1 MRRLAALL
9 LASLALAAGEPWQEG
24 DLLFQTSRS
33 TQSAAVQAAT
43 HSRWSHMGLLFRK
56 HGRWVVLEAVQP
68 VKYTALEAW
77 IRRGAG
83 GHVEARRLKAGVKVL
98 SPRDVEVLRRE
109 GERYLG
115 RPYDLTFEWDDRRIY
130 CSELVWKAYDRALG
144 LKLGRLQTLSDF
156 DLSAPAVRRKMAE
169 RYPKGVPRG
178 MSVISPQAMYDAP
191 ELEAAWSR

>member
-1 MRRLAALL
+1 MRRLVVLL
-9 LASLALAAGEPWQEG
+9 LASLALAAGEPWREG

-33 TQSAAVQAAT
+33 TQSGAVQAAT
-43 HSRWSHMGLLFRK
+43 RSRWSHMGLLFRK
-56 HGRWVVLEAVQP
+56 QGRWMVLEAVQP
-68 VKYTALEAW
+68 VKYTALETW
-77 IRRGAG
+77 VRRGEG
-83 GHVEARRLKAGVKVL
+83 GHVEARRLKPGVKVL
-98 SPRDVEVLRRE
+98 APHEVETLRRE

-130 CSELVWKAYDRALG
+130 CSELVWKAYERALG
-144 LKLGRLQTLSDF
+144 LKLGQLQTLADF

-178 MSVISPQAMYDAP
+178 MPVISPQAMYDAP